1 MSQNALTIPRLLVGS
16 FSLAILIGT
25 LILWLPMCSAHSDA
39 PITFLDALFTSTS
52 AICVTGLAVR
62 DTGTDFTLF
71 GQWMILLLIQLGG
84 LGVLTMSTFL
94 LIAGGRKIGLRE
106 RGVLEETHGM
116 LPSVTPYKLLTE
128 IFVFTF
134 AVEAIGAAI
143 LTARFAQDFEFGRAL
158 FLGIFHSISAFCN
171 AGFSPFSDSLMGY
184 RDDLVVNF
192 TVMGLIILGGIGF
205 LVFADV
211 VNLIQSIFREKR
223 RARLSL
229 HTRTVLVTTT
239 WLIVGGI
246 ALLMLF
252 EWRAPSGADSFWR
265 SALRMLFLSV
275 TSRTAGYNT
284 VDMGLLTNATLLV
297 VILLMIIG
305 ASPGST
311 GGGIKTTT
319 FAVLVALVRSRTRNR
334 PSVELMGRSVAPETV
349 SKAIAATAGMLVTMV
364 VAVLLLEYTE
374 SGYSPFQTAE
384 VGFMAHLF
392 EVVSALGTVGLS
404 TGITSSLSGQGQ
416 LIITAC
422 MFLGRLGPLI
432 VGASIVGLQAT
443 PPYKLPEER
452 IIIG

>member
-1 MSQNALTIPRLLVGS
+1 
-16 FSLAILIGT
+16 
-25 LILWLPMCSAHSDA
+25 
-39 PITFLDALFTSTS
+39 
-52 AICVTGLAVR
+52 
-62 DTGTDFTLF
+62 
-71 GQWMILLLIQLGG
+71 
-84 LGVLTMSTFL
+84 
-94 LIAGGRKIGLRE
+94 
-106 RGVLEETHGM
+106 
-116 LPSVTPYKLLTE
+116 
-128 IFVFTF
+128 
-134 AVEAIGAAI
+134 
-143 LTARFAQDFEFGRAL
+143 
-158 FLGIFHSISAFCN
+158 
-171 AGFSPFSDSLMGY
+171 
-184 RDDLVVNF
+184 
-192 TVMGLIILGGIGF
+192 
-205 LVFADV
+205 
-211 VNLIQSIFREKR
+211 
-223 RARLSL
+223 
-229 HTRTVLVTTT
+229 
-239 WLIVGGI
+239 
-246 ALLMLF
+246 
-252 EWRAPSGADSFWR
+252 
-265 SALRMLFLSV
+265 MLFLSV